1 MDFTKQNIFKKYKS
15 LNEFL
20 TRWKSAE
27 KKKAIIDELQE
38 QGILLYELQQE
49 VGKEID
55 PFDLICHIAF
65 EMPPLT
71 RKERAEKVKKRNYFE
86 KYGENA

>member
-1 MDFTKQNIFKKYKS
+1 M
-15 LNEFL
+15 NEFL